1 MSFDR
6 VGKSL
11 FALRRSKCSFAGNPG
26 RNLLFILAAL
36 CLLAP
41 QVAHGQETQA
51 AVVANALPETQSG
64 LVTKTP
70 LETESGPVANAP
82 AEPLHPAKQ
91 PVESELIVEGMASYG
106 NYRIFASGTDCKL
119 YTGGLEYDRHSWG
132 NFLKARLD
140 YVGEVLP
147 LVILNEPVKADIW
160 GNPMS
165 YNHKLVPGFEFSPIG
180 FRMMWRNKTAIEPY
194 LTAKGGLIAFPVKV
208 ISTEATYVNFSL
220 QSGFGVQAR
229 LTDRFGLRLGL
240 WNDFH
245 FSNAFMV
252 PVNPGL
258 DVMNANLGLSYHFQ
272 R

>member
-1 MSFDR
+1 LSFDR
-6 VGKSL
+6 VSKSD
-11 FALRRSKCSFAGNPG
+11 FALRRSKPSFAGNRRG
-26 RNLLFILAAL
+26 NFLFVLAAL

-41 QVAHGQETQA
+41 QFVRAQ
-51 AVVANALPETQSG
+51 
-64 LVTKTP
+64 
-70 LETESGPVANAP
+70 ETESAMAANTPLVTETAAANA
-82 AEPLHPAKQ
+82 AADPLRPAKQ

-245 FSNAFMV
+245 FSNGFMV

-272 R
+272 K